1 MELIGLITRQILLM
15 MMLIIVGIM
24 AYKLKWIT
32 DEGSK
37 QMSALL
43 VNIVT
48 PFIIISVYQTPFVME
63 RAINLAIS
71 FGLSVVAVGVA
82 VLLSRLLVGS
92 KHDVERFALFFPNT
106 GFFGIPVIAA
116 VFGAEAVFYLMG
128 FNITVTLMAF
138 TYGIYLYTHKKSAMS
153 LKRAIL
159 NPGSIGFLLGLVL
172 FVSPIKLPPLVFSF
186 VTSVASINT
195 PLAMIVLGTYIA
207 HVPLAT
213 FLNHDLFKISFYRL
227 VVIPLAVIASLAFI
241 PASDTLK
248 MIVVIASS
256 APVGMLTAILAQ
268 KHDRRYGQAS
278 KLVSLS
284 TVFSAVTIP
293 LMVAIQTLVSTLI

>member
-15 MMLIIVGIM
+15 MMLIVVGIM

-128 FNITVTLMAF
+128 FNISVTLVAF

-227 VVIPLAVIASLAFI
+227 VVIPLAVIAALAFI

>member
-1 MELIGLITRQILLM
+1 MELIVLISRQILLM
-15 MMLIIVGIM
+15 MMLIVVGIV
-24 AYKLKWIT
+24 AYKQKWIT

-43 VNIVT
+43 VNLVT
-48 PFIIISVYQTPFVME
+48 PFIILSVYQTPFVLE
-63 RAINLAIS
+63 RATNLAIS
-71 FGLSVVAVGVA
+71 FGLSIIAIGVA
-82 VLLSRLLVGS
+82 LLLSRVLIAPH
-92 KHDVERFALFFPNT
+92 HDVERFALFFPNT

-116 VFGAEAVFYLMG
+116 VFGSEAVFYLMG
-128 FNITVTLMAF
+128 FNITVTLVAF

-159 NPGSIGFLLGLVL
+159 NPGTIGFLLGLVL
-172 FVSPIKLPPLVFSF
+172 FVSPIKLPPLIFSF
-186 VTSVASINT
+186 VTSVASLNT

-207 HVPLAT
+207 HVPVAT
-213 FLNHDLFKISFYRL
+213 FFNRDLFKVSFYRL
-227 VVIPLAVIASLAFI
+227 VIIPLGVIAALALV

-268 KHDRRYGQAS
+268 KHDRRTGQAS

-284 TVFSAVTIP
+284 TVFSAITIP
-293 LMVAIQTLVSTLI
+293 LMVALQTLVSTLI

>member
-1 MELIGLITRQILLM
+1 
-15 MMLIIVGIM
+15 
-24 AYKLKWIT
+24 
-32 DEGSK
+32 
-37 QMSALL
+37 
-43 VNIVT
+43 
-48 PFIIISVYQTPFVME
+48 
-63 RAINLAIS
+63 
-71 FGLSVVAVGVA
+71 
-82 VLLSRLLVGS
+82 
-92 KHDVERFALFFPNT
+92 
-106 GFFGIPVIAA
+106 
-116 VFGAEAVFYLMG
+116 
-128 FNITVTLMAF
+128 
-138 TYGIYLYTHKKSAMS
+138 MS

-207 HVPLAT
+207 HVPLST

-227 VVIPLAVIASLAFI
+227 VVIPLAVIAALAFI

>member
-15 MMLIIVGIM
+15 MMLIIVGIV
-24 AYKLKWIT
+24 AYKQKWIT

-48 PFIIISVYQTPFVME
+48 PFVILSVYQTPFEVE
-63 RAINLAIS
+63 RALS
-71 FGLSVVAVGVA
+71 LTVVFGLSVLAVGISVG
-82 VLLSRLLVGS
+82 LSWILI
-92 KHDVERFALFFPNT
+92 KPNHDVERFALFFPNT
-106 GFFGIPVIAA
+106 AFFGIPVISA
-116 VFGAEAVFYLMG
+116 VFGSEAVFYLMG
-128 FNITVTLMAF
+128 YIITVTLVAF

-153 LKRAIL
+153 LKKAVF
-159 NPGSIGFLLGLVL
+159 NPGTLGFVLGVGL
-172 FVSPIKLPPLVFSF
+172 FVSPVKLPPLVFSF
-186 VTSVASINT
+186 VSSVASLNT

-207 HVPLAT
+207 HVPIAT
-213 FLNHDLFKISFYRL
+213 FLNRDLFKVSFYRL
-227 VVIPLAVIASLAFI
+227 VVIPFAVIAALAFI
-241 PASDTLK
+241 PVSDPLK

-293 LMVAIQTLVSTLI
+293 LMVALQTLVSTLI

>member
-1 MELIGLITRQILLM
+1 MELIGLISRQIFLM
-15 MMLIIVGIM
+15 MLLIIVGIV
-24 AYKLKWIT
+24 AYKQKWIT

-71 FGLSVVAVGVA
+71 FGLSVIAVGVA
-82 VLLSRLLVGS
+82 ILFSRLLIPPQ
-92 KHDVERFALFFPNT
+92 HDVERFALFFPNT

-116 VFGAEAVFYLMG
+116 VFGSEAVFYLMG
-128 FNITVTLMAF
+128 FNITVTLVAF

-159 NPGSIGFLLGLVL
+159 NPGTIGFLLGILL
-172 FVSPIKLPPLVFSF
+172 FISPVKLPPLALSF

-213 FLNHDLFKISFYRL
+213 FLNRDLFKVSFYRL
-227 VVIPLAVIASLAFI
+227 VVIPLGVIAALAFV

-268 KHDRRYGQAS
+268 RHDRRTGQAS

-284 TVFSAVTIP
+284 TVFSAITIP
-293 LMVAIQTLVSTLI
+293 LMVAIQTVVSTLI